1 MPVRCCSSSYKP
13 ESSEASWS
21 CCFRSDAAR
30 ESTRLYLTGGASQ
43 LLRGLRE
50 STVDIDLT
58 LEPERDEILR
68 AMVALKESLGV
79 NVEIVSP
86 AHFVPAL
93 PGWRDRCEFVAQLG
107 KLAVHHF
114 DPYTQALSKLERGHD
129 RDLRDVTALV
139 SEGLVDP
146 TRLLALFA
154 EVEAEL
160 FRYPSI
166 DPPSLR
172 RAAEL
177 LARRA
182 KP

>member
-1 MPVRCCSSSYKP
+1 MRPALDRTRLQTFLEELSHAA
-13 ESSEASWS
+13 SEPA
-21 CCFRSDAAR
+21 
-30 ESTRLYLTGGASQ
+30 RLYLTGGASQ

-177 LARRA
+177 LARQA

>member
-1 MPVRCCSSSYKP
+1 MRPALDRARLQTFLEELSH
-13 ESSEASWS
+13 
-21 CCFRSDAAR
+21 AAR
-30 ESTRLYLTGGASQ
+30 EPTRVYLTGGASQ

-50 STVDIDLT
+50 STIDIDLT
-58 LEPERDEILR
+58 LEPERDEVLR

-93 PGWRDRCEFVAQLG
+93 PGWRDRCEFAAQLG
-107 KLAVHHF
+107 KLAVYHF

-129 RDLRDVTALV
+129 RDLRDVAALV
-139 SEGLVDP
+139 EAGLVDP
-146 TRLLALFA
+146 VRLRALFA
-154 EVEAEL
+154 EAEAEL

-172 RAAEL
+172 RAVEL
-177 LARRA
+177 IAGRA
-182 KP
+182 NR